1 MSLKLENIKV
11 NIGENE
17 ILHDINLDIK
27 EGEFISLL
35 GQSGC
40 GKSTLLK
47 TIAGLNELK
56 EGKITLFGE
65 QIQNKEP
72 HKRGTVIV
80 FQDLR
85 LFPHLSVEKNIAF
98 AMNLKKISKKEQKIM
113 VRKLLKDV
121 QLEGFENRKIK
132 ELSGGQMQRVALAR
146 ALAANPKILLLDE
159 PFSGLDEKLREEMG
173 KLVKSLQIES
183 KITMILVTH
192 DKNEALQLS
201 DKIALMI
208 DGNIIQY
215 DNPYNIYSFPI
226 SKEVANYFG
235 KNNYFLGRVENN
247 TFICDDFKINCNKMN
262 GLYEAMVRPSSITI
276 NKDKKEFEIKDIN
289 YFGDSIEVI
298 LNKNEKEVIVKS
310 SIDILNKDYFKLG
323 NKVGIDI
330 KEELISYFKY
340 DKEELEAERG

>member
-11 NIGENE
+11 NIGEKE
-17 ILHDINLDIK
+17 ILHNINLDIK

-56 EGKITLFGE
+56 EGKVILFGE
-65 QIQNKEP
+65 EIQKKEP

-98 AMNLKKISKKEQKIM
+98 AMNLKKISKKEQQQVVK
-113 VRKLLKDV
+113 KLLKDV

-173 KLVKSLQIES
+173 RLVKNLQIKN

-201 DKIALMI
+201 DRIALMMKG
-208 DGNIIQY
+208 DIIQY
-215 DNPYNIYSFPI
+215 DNPYNMYTSPI
-226 SKEVANYFG
+226 SKEVADYFG
-235 KNNYFLGRVENN
+235 RNNYFVGKVENN
-247 TFICDDFKINCNKMN
+247 IFKCDDFQLKCDKSE
-262 GLYEAMVRPSSITI
+262 GLYEVMIRPSSITI
-276 NKDKKEFEIKDIN
+276 NENNKDFKIKNIN
-289 YFGDSIEVI
+289 YLGDYVEVI
-298 LNKNEKEVIVKS
+298 LSKNEKEVIVKS
-310 SIDILNKDYFKLG
+310 SVDILNKDYFKLG
-323 NKVGIDI
+323 NKVGIEI
-330 KEELISYFKY
+330 KKESISYFKY
-340 DKEELEAERG
+340 DKNELNVERG

>member
-11 NIGENE
+11 NIGEKE
-17 ILHDINLDIK
+17 ILHNINLDIK

-56 EGKITLFGE
+56 EGKVILFGE
-65 QIQNKEP
+65 EIQKKEP

-98 AMNLKKISKKEQKIM
+98 AMNLKKIPKKEQNQVIK
-113 VRKLLKDV
+113 KLLKDV

-146 ALAANPKILLLDE
+146 VLAADPKILLLDE

-173 KLVKSLQIES
+173 RLVKNLQIKN

-201 DKIALMI
+201 DRIALMMKG
-208 DGNIIQY
+208 DIIQY
-215 DNPYNIYSFPI
+215 DNPYNMYTSPI
-226 SKEVANYFG
+226 SKEVADYFG
-235 KNNYFLGRVENN
+235 RNNYFVGKVENN
-247 TFICDDFKINCNKMN
+247 IFKCDDFQLKCDKLE
-262 GLYEAMVRPSSITI
+262 GLYEVMIRPSSITI
-276 NKDKKEFEIKDIN
+276 NENNKDFKIKNIN
-289 YFGDSIEVI
+289 YLGDYVEVI
-298 LNKNEKEVIVKS
+298 LSKNEKEVIVKS
-310 SIDILNKDYFKLG
+310 SVDILNKDYFKLG
-323 NKVGIDI
+323 NKVGIEI
-330 KEELISYFKY
+330 KKESISYFKY
-340 DKEELEAERG
+340 GKNELNVERG

>member
-11 NIGENE
+11 KIGENE
-17 ILHDINLDIK
+17 ILHNINLDIK

-35 GQSGC
+35 GRSGC

-47 TIAGLNELK
+47 SIAGLNELE
-56 EGKITLFGE
+56 EGKIILFGKE
-65 QIQNKEP
+65 IEKVEP

-98 AMNLKKISKKEQKIM
+98 AMNLKKISKKEQKEVIK
-113 VRKLLKDV
+113 KLLKDV

-146 ALAANPKILLLDE
+146 ALAAEPKILLLDE

-173 KLVKSLQIES
+173 RLVKNLQKEN

-201 DKIALMI
+201 DRIALMVHG
-208 DGNIIQY
+208 DIIQY
-215 DNPYNIYSFPI
+215 DKPYNMYTSPI
-226 SKEVANYFG
+226 TKEVADYFG
-235 KNNYFLGRVENN
+235 KNNYLLGKVENN
-247 TFICDDFKINCNKMN
+247 IFKCDYFQLSCNMAD
-262 GLYEAMVRPSSITI
+262 GLYQVMIRPSEISINE
-276 NKDKKEFEIKDIN
+276 NKKDFQIKNIN
-289 YFGDSIEVI
+289 YFGDYLEVT
-298 LNKNEKEVIVKS
+298 LNKNEEEIIVKS
-310 SIDILNKDYFKLG
+310 SVDILNKDYFKLG
-323 NKVGIDI
+323 SKVGIDI
-330 KEELISYFKY
+330 KNESISYFKY
-340 DKEELEAERG
+340 DKLSVERG

>member
-11 NIGENE
+11 NIGEKE
-17 ILHDINLDIK
+17 ILHNINLDIK

-56 EGKITLFGE
+56 EGKVILFGE
-65 QIQNKEP
+65 EIQKKEP

-98 AMNLKKISKKEQKIM
+98 AMNLKKIPKKEQNQVIK
-113 VRKLLKDV
+113 KLLKDV

-159 PFSGLDEKLREEMG
+159 PFSALDFQTRLN
-173 KLVKSLQIES
+173 VCDDVSSIIS
-183 KITMILVTH
+183 KENKTAILVTH
-192 DKNEALQLS
+192 DISEAISLADRIIILSKRPAEIKKIVKIDLKESGLPLKRRENKNFSKYFEEIWRSIKNEE
-201 DKIALMI
+201 
-208 DGNIIQY
+208 
-215 DNPYNIYSFPI
+215 DNN
-226 SKEVANYFG
+226 
-235 KNNYFLGRVENN
+235 
-247 TFICDDFKINCNKMN
+247 
-262 GLYEAMVRPSSITI
+262 
-276 NKDKKEFEIKDIN
+276 
-289 YFGDSIEVI
+289 
-298 LNKNEKEVIVKS
+298 
-310 SIDILNKDYFKLG
+310 
-323 NKVGIDI
+323 
-330 KEELISYFKY
+330 
-340 DKEELEAERG
+340 

>member
-11 NIGENE
+11 NIGEKE
-17 ILHDINLDIK
+17 ILHNINLDIK

-56 EGKITLFGE
+56 EGKVILFGE
-65 QIQNKEP
+65 EIQKKEP

-98 AMNLKKISKKEQKIM
+98 AMNLKKIPKKEQNQVIK
-113 VRKLLKDV
+113 KLLKDV

-159 PFSGLDEKLREEMG
+159 PFSALDYQTRLTVSDDIYRILRTQHMSA
-173 KLVKSLQIES
+173 V
-183 KITMILVTH
+183 LVTH
-192 DKNEALQLS
+192 DISEAIS
-201 DKIALMI
+201 FC
-208 DGNIIQY
+208 NRIIVLTSR
-215 DNPYNIYSFPI
+215 PASV
-226 SKEVANYFG
+226 K
-235 KNNYFLGRVENN
+235 K
-247 TFICDDFKINCNKMN
+247 TFDIHLTLDEDRTPFKARM
-262 GLYEAMVRPSSITI
+262 AP
-276 NKDKKEFEIKDIN
+276 EF
-289 YFGDSIEVI
+289 
-298 LNKNEKEVIVKS
+298 
-310 SIDILNKDYFKLG
+310 KDYFNEIWG
-323 NKVGIDI
+323 
-330 KEELISYFKY
+330 ELNV
-340 DKEELEAERG
+340 